1 MRVYQAR
8 KRKLST
14 EEEEDNRTAW
24 QQPATE
30 SDVSCSDKLSVLSVP
45 DHTCRWITD
54 FLTDRSQRVR
64 LGKSVSATRT
74 LKRYNV
80 TSQKAHSGAP
90 PTGLEGG
97 DETAYR
103 REVDWLV
110 TWCSSNNLELNAQ
123 KTVEIVVDF
132 RKSTAPLPP
141 LALTDTPIT
150 TADCH
155 RFLGTTITQDLK
167 WEPTIRSLTKKAQQ
181 RMYFLRQLRKAKLP
195 AQLMVQFY
203 TAIIE
208 SILCSSI
215 TVWYPGASA
224 RDRHRLQRAVRSA
237 EKVIGCSLPS
247 IHDLHVSRTMGR
259 AGRITADPSLF
270 EPLPSGRRLRSIRTR
285 TSCHKN
291 SFFPLAVGLINA
303 S

>member
-1 MRVYQAR
+1 M
-8 KRKLST
+8 
-14 EEEEDNRTAW
+14 
-24 QQPATE
+24 
-30 SDVSCSDKLSVLSVP
+30 
-45 DHTCRWITD
+45 
-54 FLTDRSQRVR
+54 
-64 LGKSVSATRT
+64 
-74 LKRYNV
+74 
-80 TSQKAHSGAP
+80 
-90 PTGLEGG
+90 
-97 DETAYR
+97 
-103 REVDWLV
+103 
-110 TWCSSNNLELNAQ
+110 
-123 KTVEIVVDF
+123 VVDF

-141 LALTDTPIT
+141 LTLTDTPIT

-155 RFLGTTITQDLK
+155 RFLGTTVTRDLK
-167 WEPTIRSLTKKAQQ
+167 WEPTISSLTRKAQQ

-224 RDRHRLQRAVRSA
+224 RDRHRLQRVVRSA

-259 AGRITADPSLF
+259 AGRITANPSHPAHGLF

-285 TSCHKN
+285 TSRHKN
-291 SFFPLAVGLINA
+291 SFFPLAVRLINT